1 LKIILRARA
10 KKRRRLPFSKRRP
23 VIEEHPGPPLN
34 QRRRGSSFGFLSDF
48 IK

>member
-1 LKIILRARA
+1 LKIILKARA
-10 KKRRRLPFSKRRP
+10 KNRDLPFWKRRP